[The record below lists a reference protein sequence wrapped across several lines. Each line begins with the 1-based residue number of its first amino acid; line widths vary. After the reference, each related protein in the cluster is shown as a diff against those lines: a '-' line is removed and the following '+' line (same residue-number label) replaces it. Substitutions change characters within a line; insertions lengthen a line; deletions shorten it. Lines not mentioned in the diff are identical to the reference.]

1 MALLN
6 HFSMT
11 TASFFDLISAI
22 ESAWRVLCRHEA
34 LFSSIASK
42 NAGQHHE
49 HDDLEQHLND
59 HRAHQMVPTLAPSMA
74 RARHQTPSDA
84 IRGALD
90 TISERNAIRK
100 GMTTP

>member
-1 MALLN
+1 MALCTQN
-6 HFSMT
+6 SMT

-22 ESAWRVLCRHEA
+22 ESAWRVTCHCEA

-49 HDDLEQHLND
+49 NDALEQHLDD

-74 RARHQTPSDA
+74 RARHQTPSA
-84 IRGALD
+84 APLILYL
-90 TISERNAIRK
+90 K
-100 GMTTP
+100 GMPSGKA